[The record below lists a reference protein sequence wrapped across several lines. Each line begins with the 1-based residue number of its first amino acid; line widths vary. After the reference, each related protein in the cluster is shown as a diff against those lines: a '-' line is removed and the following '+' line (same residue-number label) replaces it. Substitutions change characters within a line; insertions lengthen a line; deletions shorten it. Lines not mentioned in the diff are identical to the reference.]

1 VKITQIEHIYDT
13 TADFYRSKT
22 SLLMLLQWYIK
33 VVTAISRQCKQSLV
47 HNFRLLGCKE
57 IMNFGLMQTFLRL
70 VHKQSL

>member
-1 VKITQIEHIYDT
+1 
-13 TADFYRSKT
+13 
-22 SLLMLLQWYIK
+22 MLLQWYIK